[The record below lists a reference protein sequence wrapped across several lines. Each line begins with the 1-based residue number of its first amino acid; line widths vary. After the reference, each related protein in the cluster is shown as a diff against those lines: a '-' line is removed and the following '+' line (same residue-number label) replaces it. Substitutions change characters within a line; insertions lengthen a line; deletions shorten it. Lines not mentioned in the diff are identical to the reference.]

1 MAGLA
6 QLAQAPLVRFLVVL
20 LVARPAVPRR
30 GCIGLGLVAVLAL
43 DLLGVRVLAQQRK
56 TRQAV
61 VEPVL
66 GRLPVGLQMAL
77 LAQVTLDA
85 PVLVVLLVAADA
97 GRLRLVLVQVDAGVA
112 VVALCVLVLT
122 AQRVL
127 GVTVM
132 VELDRLPVLV
142 TVAVLALLAESAP
155 VAFVV
160 VILLVA

>member
-1 MAGLA
+1 
-6 QLAQAPLVRFLVVL
+6 
-20 LVARPAVPRR
+20 
-30 GCIGLGLVAVLAL
+30 
-43 DLLGVRVLAQQRK
+43 
-56 TRQAV
+56 
-61 VEPVL
+61 
-66 GRLPVGLQMAL
+66 MAL

-97 GRLRLVLVQVDAGVA
+97 GRLRLVLVQIDAGVA
-112 VVALCVLVLT
+112 VLALGILVLT

-160 VILLVA
+160 VILLVACPAVQRRIRIDLGLVA